1 MKNILPKISGR
12 EEDIMSVLWRT
23 GEALTASGIAEKG
36 GGLSINTVQSVVRS
50 LMKKEYIDVA
60 DIVYSGTVLTRS
72 YKPIISAEQYAAEQ
86 LNTMRTNTFNFSTL
100 NFVDHLLK
108 GDELDILNELENII
122 KRKKEKEND

>member
-1 MKNILPKISGR
+1 MNNKLSKISGR

-23 GEALTASGIAEKG
+23 GEALTASSIAEKG

-72 YKPIISAEQYAAEQ
+72 YKPIISAEQYAAGQ
-86 LNTMRTNTFNFSTL
+86 LNAMRTNTFNFSTL
-100 NFVDHLLK
+100 NFVDHLVK
-108 GDELDILNELENII
+108 NDELDILNELETII
-122 KRKKEKEND
+122 KIKKEKEND